1 MHHESIM
8 ETSCGVVVVET
19 WSICPAGFNHQVA
32 PSASLTTYGDDR
44 EERVSRERR
53 DDDERE
59 MTK

>member
-1 MHHESIM
+1 MKV
-8 ETSCGVVVVET
+8 SCGVVVVET

-32 PSASLTTYGDDR
+32 PSASLTYSDDR

-53 DDDERE
+53 DNDERE